1 MNAKTKTIAL
11 ACSAL
16 LALTGTASAHHGANN
31 SKVYAGK
38 VAGTTPATDPATAI
52 GGRALLVDGAS
63 KNLLAV
69 KVRNL
74 KPNTTY
80 TFGLDGVSD
89 FAATTATTDENGKLK
104 GFVKSDT
111 FNATDGTIYTVV
123 VKEGDVTVASS
134 TLAPVQRK
142 GFGHKHKH
150 DHGRHHKHG
159 GFAKHARSAQDG
171 AAGHD
176 CNKDDGTADNKAET
190 AKA

>member
-1 MNAKTKTIAL
+1 MNAKTKIIAL

-38 VAGTTPATDPATAI
+38 VAGTTAATDPATAI
-52 GGRALLVDGAS
+52 GGHALLVDGAS

-74 KPNTTY
+74 KPNKPY
-80 TFGLDGVSD
+80 TFALDGVSD

-111 FNATDGTIYTVV
+111 FNAADGATYTVL
-123 VKEGDVTVASS
+123 VKEADVTVASS
-134 TLAPVQRK
+134 TLAAVQRK
-142 GFGHKHKH
+142 GFGHRHGHKH
-150 DHGRHHKHG
+150 GFGRHHKHG
-159 GFAKHARSAQDG
+159 GLDKQARSARDG

-176 CNKDDGTADNKAET
+176 CNKDDSTAET

>member
-1 MNAKTKTIAL
+1 MNANTKIIAL

-38 VAGTTPATDPATAI
+38 IAGTTAATDPATAI

-74 KPNTTY
+74 KPNTAY
-80 TFGLDGVSD
+80 TFALDGVSD
-89 FAATTATTDENGKLK
+89 IAATTATTDEKGKLE
-104 GFVKSDT
+104 GFVKSDA
-111 FNATDGTIYTVV
+111 FNAADGATYTVV

-134 TLAPVQRK
+134 TLAAVQRK
-142 GFGHKHKH
+142 GFGHRHKHKH
-150 DHGRHHKHG
+150 GHHKHG
-159 GFAKHARSAQDG
+159 GFAKQGRSAQDG

-176 CNKDDGTADNKAET
+176 CNKDASKAET

>member
-1 MNAKTKTIAL
+1 MNAKTKIIAL

-31 SKVYAGK
+31 NSKVFAGK
-38 VAGTTPATDPATAI
+38 VAGTTTAADPATAI
-52 GGRALLVDGAS
+52 GGHALLADGAS

-74 KPNTTY
+74 KANTEY
-80 TFGLDGVSD
+80 TFALDGVAD
-89 FAATTATTDENGKLK
+89 FAATTATTDAKGKLK

-111 FNATDGTIYTVV
+111 FNAADGAIYTVV

-142 GFGHKHKH
+142 GFGHGHKH
-150 DHGRHHKHG
+150 GHGRHHKHG
-159 GFAKHARSAQDG
+159 GLNKQASAQDG
-171 AAGHD
+171 AARHD
-176 CNKDDGTADNKAET
+176 CKKDDSTAET